1 MKKILPVTVAILC
14 GLLAI
19 VDFFIPNPQIHAL
32 GAILTEGVIILAGFA
47 LFLGILNILA
57 VHARQ
62 VVSTDKGRGASV
74 VLIISLLATLAIG
87 VAFPV
92 SGATPWIFNYLYR
105 PLQSTMTAL
114 LAFFAVSAA
123 YRTFRLRNVEALIL
137 LVSGLFLLFAQLPF
151 SEAISPYIP
160 ALRDWVLSIPVTA
173 AVRGIL
179 LGTALG
185 TIATSLR
192 VLLAI
197 DKPYAGE

>member
-14 GLLAI
+14 GLLAV

-57 VHARQ
+57 VHAHQ
-62 VVSTDKGRGASV
+62 VVSAAKGRGASV

-87 VAFPV
+87 VVFPI

-114 LAFFAVSAA
+114 LAFFVVSAA

-173 AVRGIL
+173 AVRGII